1 LYDRPEYKPE
11 IAEVYF
17 RYNKL
22 MPLED
27 PGSWEPD
34 SILLQIINSAKKL
47 NDPKILK
54 EATKM
59 RGEVF
64 QVMKQGD
71 ANLVHPDGPGYQE
84 AVSVVNQK
92 IRSLLKGNGYDG
104 VIYQNRIEDP
114 GSLSFIAIDPSDV
127 KFAKDTSIGPV
138 TGRFSDPKNMLKAAG
153 FGTLP
158 AARIATQQEEEQG
171 NPSMDSGYEQSID
184 IGHVVEF
191 GEQVIDKKLRADRLH
206 ETMMMIE
213 AEYASLS
220 KENAD
225 GKRGEVLNNWYSK
238 TSGEFAAAE
247 ADFEQTEKDRY
258 FMGSDFYY
266 DTLPE
271 GVEDFDQSRAFVIK
285 DLRGPK
291 IVMDIPLRQA
301 QEEEQSIRFSET
313 MKSGPRSVD
322 LFGRSGS
329 MNRYIMNKAKHFD
342 HPLQSVQ
349 LNFSEKMSLKKDIT
363 NVEDLNEAGLISF
376 LLYKE
381 LIGDVELL

>member
-1 LYDRPEYKPE
+1 
-11 IAEVYF
+11 
-17 RYNKL
+17 

-47 NDPKILK
+47 NDPKVLK